1 MTMCCCVSPRTADS
15 PGSRDSSLD
24 GNGER
29 ERFNSG
35 TPFLHRQLPDDYRP
49 AGYKAPP
56 MPSPLTQQTP
66 EHGDGDGDGI
76 PGREGDTPRSTPGG
90 SSDGDDGD
98 GLESSLLS
106 NKSTHSRSDSTHSG
120 APTDHRDVFVGTTKE
135 HRGGR
140 EVGIRSRGDERRKS
154 VDGSGC
160 AATTAVSSP
169 VSPNPKRTHSSRSPF
184 KTRPGHH
191 RTESA
196 PPLAGGS
203 VGPTGWDEDRDDAR
217 GTLDDARG
225 KLDDVRG
232 KLLRESLNRPA
243 SPGLKVGQG
252 AVSGDV
258 IDGGPRAKAD
268 RPVTV
273 ETAGCSHRKT
283 ASAASLADDDACPI
297 CFEEYT
303 SDNPKTPLVCGHH
316 FHLGCVFDW
325 YERSELCPVC
335 EEPLADVGGILVAA
349 TADDD

>member
-35 TPFLHRQLPDDYRP
+35 TPFLHRHLPDDYRP

-56 MPSPLTQQTP
+56 MPSPLTLQTP
-66 EHGDGDGDGI
+66 DGDARTHDGDDNGR
-76 PGREGDTPRSTPGG
+76 PGRGGDTPRSTPGG
-90 SSDGDDGD
+90 SSDGDDDDGD
-98 GLESSLLS
+98 SLESSLLS
-106 NKSTHSRSDSTHSG
+106 NKSTFSFSDSTRSG
-120 APTDHRDVFVGTTKE
+120 ATDHRDVVVGTREDRPGE
-135 HRGGR
+135 HA
-140 EVGIRSRGDERRKS
+140 VGRSRGDERRKS

-160 AATTAVSSP
+160 AATTSSP
-169 VSPNPKRTHSSRSPF
+169 NSPNPKRPQASRGSPF

-196 PPLAGGS
+196 PPLAMGS
-203 VGPTGWDEDRDDAR
+203 VGSNGTGGGWDGETLKPDDA
-217 GTLDDARG
+217 
-225 KLDDVRG
+225 RG

-243 SPGLKVGQG
+243 SPGLRAGQG

-258 IDGGPRAKAD
+258 IDGGPRAKAED
-268 RPVTV
+268 PTRRAQGEPY
-273 ETAGCSHRKT
+273 SHRKT
-283 ASAASLADDDACPI
+283 ASATSLADDDACPI

-335 EEPLADVGGILVAA
+335 EEPLADVGGVLVAA

>member
-1 MTMCCCVSPRTADS
+1 M
-15 PGSRDSSLD
+15 D

-35 TPFLHRQLPDDYRP
+35 TPFLHRHLPDDYRP

-56 MPSPLTQQTP
+56 MPSPLTLQTP
-66 EHGDGDGDGI
+66 DGGAREHDGDGDGR
-76 PGREGDTPRSTPGG
+76 PGRGGDTPRSTPGG
-90 SSDGDDGD
+90 SSYDDDDGDD

-106 NKSTHSRSDSTHSG
+106 NKSTFSFSDSTRSG
-120 APTDHRDVFVGTTKE
+120 ATDHRDVVVGT
-135 HRGGR
+135 R
-140 EVGIRSRGDERRKS
+140 EERPGYTVGRSRWDERRKS

-160 AATTAVSSP
+160 AATTSSP
-169 VSPNPKRTHSSRSPF
+169 NSPNPKRDTSRGSPF

-196 PPLAGGS
+196 PPLAMGSNGSNGTGGW
-203 VGPTGWDEDRDDAR
+203 GGDRPDDA
-217 GTLDDARG
+217 
-225 KLDDVRG
+225 RG
-232 KLLRESLNRPA
+232 KLLRESLIRPA
-243 SPGLKVGQG
+243 SPGLRVGQG

-258 IDGGPRAKAD
+258 IDGGPRAKAED
-268 RPVTV
+268 PTRRAA
-273 ETAGCSHRKT
+273 AGRSHRKT

-335 EEPLADVGGILVAA
+335 EEPLADVGGVLVAA